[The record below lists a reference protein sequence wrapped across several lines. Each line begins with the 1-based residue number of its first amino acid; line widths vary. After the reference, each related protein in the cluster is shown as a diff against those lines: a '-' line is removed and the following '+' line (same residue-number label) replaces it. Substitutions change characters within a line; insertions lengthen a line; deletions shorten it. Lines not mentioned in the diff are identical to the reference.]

1 MTTNTEVKYYQPA
14 IPFYQG
20 KRFKKITKT
29 VLVYFLL
36 VVLSFIFLF
45 PFFWMITSSL
55 KSDAQ
60 IFLWPPQ
67 WIPNPA
73 HWENYKA
80 AFTNPNLP
88 FLTFFK
94 NTMILEVGII
104 VGKLLSCVL
113 VAYGFAR
120 LNAPGKNFWFGVLLA
135 TFMIPSAVTMIPQY
149 ILFNYL
155 GWVNTFLPLI
165 VPAFFGEAYAIFL
178 MRQFFLT
185 IPRELEEA
193 AMMDGANTYQIIRHI
208 IVPLSTPI
216 LSVITVLSFK
226 DIWNNFF
233 QPLLYLNDRS
243 KYTLSIGLAYFNGQ
257 YTVHMGVLMAAS
269 VALMLPLVIVFFF
282 AQKAFVEGISLTG
295 IAGR

>member
-1 MTTNTEVKYYQPA
+1 MSAQNPTAVRSYKFNLAGKREQKILKNIVVYFFLV
-14 IPFYQG
+14 ILSLVFIFPFY
-20 KRFKKITKT
+20 
-29 VLVYFLL
+29 
-36 VVLSFIFLF
+36 
-45 PFFWMITSSL
+45 WMIISSL
-55 KSDAQ
+55 KSDLQ

-67 WIPNPA
+67 WIPKPMV
-73 HWENYKA
+73 WSNYA
-80 AFTNPNLP
+80 EAFTNPNLP

-104 VGKLLSCVL
+104 TGKLLSCIL

-135 TFMIPSAVTMIPQY
+135 TFMIPYAVTMIPQY
-149 ILFNYL
+149 ILFNYF
-155 GWVNTFLPLI
+155 GWVNTYLPLI
-165 VPAFFGEAYAIFL
+165 VPAFFGEGYAIFL

-193 AMMDGANTYQIIRHI
+193 AVIDGANTYQIIRHI

-216 LSVITVLSFK
+216 LAVITVLSFK

-233 QPLLYLNDRS
+233 QPLLYLNDRT

-257 YTVHMGVLMAAS
+257 YSVHMGVLMAAS
-269 VALMLPLVIVFFF
+269 VVLMLPLVIVFFV